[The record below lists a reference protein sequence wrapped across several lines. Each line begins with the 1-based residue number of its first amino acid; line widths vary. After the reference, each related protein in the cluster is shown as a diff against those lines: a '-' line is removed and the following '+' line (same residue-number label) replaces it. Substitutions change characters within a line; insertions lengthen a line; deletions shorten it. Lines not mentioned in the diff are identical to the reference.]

1 MAEYNSAIDRT
12 YFLLETNQ
20 PSNSSMEIIS
30 FQKIR
35 ALNAL

>member
-20 PSNSSMEIIS
+20 PSNSSMEII